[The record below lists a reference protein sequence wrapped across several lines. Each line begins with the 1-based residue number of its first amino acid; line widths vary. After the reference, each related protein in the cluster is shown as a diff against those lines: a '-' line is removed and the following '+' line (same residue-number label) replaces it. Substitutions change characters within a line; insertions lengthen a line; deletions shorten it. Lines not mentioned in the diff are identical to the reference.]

1 MERNKHFTAEELN
14 ITDYPIIEVGRKKA
28 ASEKF
33 RSKADFDID
42 PARLTDAISRK
53 GHVYAY
59 LDKDKNVKAVYIT
72 TKSGEDFSC
81 EERLLSPSI
90 EDADLV
96 EKMDKQVRFLLAERA
111 TYYTKG
117 KSYFLGNALPV
128 LKKKSEGINWGM
140 AIVFTILYTTCFW
153 NPFKGAAA
161 VSFGICMGISMGLCF
176 AKHTYYYEECSDK
189 REV

>member
-1 MERNKHFTAEELN
+1 MELNKHFTAEELN

-59 LDKDKNVKAVYIT
+59 LDKRKNVKAVYIT
-72 TKSGEDFSC
+72 AKSGEDFSC

-96 EKMDKQVRFLLAERA
+96 EKMDEQVRFLLAERA
-111 TYYTKG
+111 TYYSKG

-140 AIVFTILYTTCFW
+140 AVVFAILYTTCFW

-161 VSFGICMGISMGLCF
+161 VSFGICMGICMGLCF

>member
-1 MERNKHFTAEELN
+1 MTGVKNMELNKHFRAEDLN
-14 ITDYPIIEVGRKKA
+14 IADYPIIEVGRKKA
-28 ASEKF
+28 VSEKF

-53 GHVYAY
+53 GLVYAY

-72 TKSGEDFSC
+72 TKSGEDFIC

-90 EDADLV
+90 EDPGLV
-96 EKMDKQVRFLLAERA
+96 EKMDEEVRFLLAERA
-111 TYYTKG
+111 SYYSKG
-117 KSYFLGNALPV
+117 RCYFLGDDVPA

-140 AIVFTILYTTCFW
+140 AVVFAILYTTCFW

-161 VSFGICMGISMGLCF
+161 VSFGICMGICMGLCF
-176 AKHTYYYEECSDK
+176 AKHTYYYEG
-189 REV
+189 